1 MTTLIAPSKQLGYS
15 NIFLDFLANTET
27 AREFYLADSPKDV
40 AEKLDRIEYDRLKLI
55 EILKAQNKE
64 YNSSEKTFENIE
76 LIKDARTVTVFSG
89 QQAVFFGGPHLIFI
103 KAVTLVKQAREYSEI
118 LGRDVVPLFWIA
130 GDDHDFQEAN
140 HTTVLNRQ
148 SEEIAISYDSP
159 PVVEKPTAEIILD
172 NNDELSKAKS
182 QLKEALGETDFTPKL
197 YELIDSAYSNGETL
211 VSSFG
216 KLLAALMVETGLIL
230 FCPGDRQVKQHAASF
245 FKAIVEHQD
254 ELQQLVSRTNSQIV
268 SRGYHLQVEKPEDST
283 HLFCN
288 DNGRQP
294 VLRNG
299 LGFSIGGKAIT
310 KEELISKIESEPEK
324 FSPDVITRPV
334 FQSFLFPV
342 VAQIGGPAEI
352 AYLAQINR
360 VFQLFD
366 LPVPVHLSRPS
377 VTFIEKRYE
386 KLMNEYEITF
396 EELAGDIETVIN
408 RVLTKTFP
416 ETLDKDFR
424 KFRKNIEQ
432 QFEAF
437 KTDSL
442 EFDQSL
448 KKFAEQTY
456 GKIDFSL
463 KNFEAKVFSSHKRKS
478 QEIRDRIYRLW
489 HAVFT
494 GRGFQERTLNISY
507 FISKYGFGFIDFM
520 QDKIDISEKS
530 HQLISLSDFDSK

>member
-1 MTTLIAPSKQLGYS
+1 M
-15 NIFLDFLANTET
+15 
-27 AREFYLADSPKDV
+27 
-40 AEKLDRIEYDRLKLI
+40 
-55 EILKAQNKE
+55 
-64 YNSSEKTFENIE
+64 
-76 LIKDARTVTVFSG
+76 
-89 QQAVFFGGPHLIFI
+89 
-103 KAVTLVKQAREYSEI
+103 
-118 LGRDVVPLFWIA
+118 
-130 GDDHDFQEAN
+130 
-140 HTTVLNRQ
+140 
-148 SEEIAISYDSP
+148 
-159 PVVEKPTAEIILD
+159 
-172 NNDELSKAKS
+172 
-182 QLKEALGETDFTPKL
+182 
-197 YELIDSAYSNGETL
+197 
-211 VSSFG
+211 
-216 KLLAALMVETGLIL
+216 
-230 FCPGDRQVKQHAASF
+230 
-245 FKAIVEHQD
+245 
-254 ELQQLVSRTNSQIV
+254 
-268 SRGYHLQVEKPEDST
+268 
-283 HLFCN
+283 FCN

-299 LGFSIGGKAIT
+299 LGFSIGGETLT

-507 FISKYGFGFIDFM
+507 FISKYGFGFINFM

>member
-1 MTTLIAPSKQLGYS
+1 MTTLIAPSKYLGYS
-15 NIFLDFLANTET
+15 NIYLDFLAKTES
-27 AREFYLADSPKDV
+27 AREFYLADSPKLV
-40 AEKLDRIEYDRLKLI
+40 AEKLDRVGYDRPKLI
-55 EILKAQNKE
+55 EILKAQNNE
-64 YNSSEKTFENIE
+64 YNSSAKTFENIE
-76 LIKDARTVTVFSG
+76 LLKNPRTVTVFSG
-89 QQAVFFGGPHLIFI
+89 QQAVFFGGPHLIVI
-103 KAVTLVKQAREYSEI
+103 KAVALVKQADEYSEI
-118 LGRDVVPLFWIA
+118 LGRPVVPVFWIS

-159 PVVEKPTAEIILD
+159 PETENPTAEIILD
-172 NNDELSKAKS
+172 NSDELSKAKS
-182 QLKEALGETDFTPKL
+182 QLKEALGETDFTPRL
-197 YELIDSAYSNGETL
+197 YQLIDSAYSNGETL

-216 KLLAALMVETGLIL
+216 KLLAALMAETGLIL
-230 FCPGDRQVKQHAASF
+230 FSPGDKQVKQHAVSF

-254 ELQQLVSRTNSQIV
+254 KLQELVSQTNSEIV
-268 SRGYHLQVEKPEDST
+268 SRGYHLQVEKAENST

-299 LGFSIGGKAIT
+299 LGFSIGSKAVT
-310 KEELISKIESEPEK
+310 KKELISKIETEPEK

-334 FQSFLFPV
+334 FQSSLFPV

-352 AYLAQINR
+352 AYLAQVNR
-360 VFQLFD
+360 IFQLFD
-366 LPVPVHLSRPS
+366 IPVPVHLSRPS
-377 VTFIEKRYE
+377 VTFIENRYE

-408 RVLTKTFP
+408 RVLAKTFP
-416 ETLDKDFR
+416 ENLEKDFR
-424 KFRKNIEQ
+424 KFRKNIDQ

-437 KTDSL
+437 KSDSL
-442 EFDQSL
+442 EFDRSL

-463 KNFEAKVFSSHKRKS
+463 KNFEAKVFSSHKKKS
-478 QEIRDRIYRLW
+478 QEMRDRIYRLW

-520 QDKIDISEKS
+520 LSKIDISEKS

>member
-1 MTTLIAPSKQLGYS
+1 MTTLIAPSKHLGYS
-15 NIFLDFLANTET
+15 NIFLDFLANSES
-27 AREFYLADSPKDV
+27 AREFYLADSPKHV
-40 AEKLDRIEYDRLKLI
+40 AEKLDRVGYDRSKLI
-55 EILKAQNKE
+55 EILKAQNKK
-64 YNSSEKTFENIE
+64 YKSSDKTFENIE
-76 LIKDARTVTVFSG
+76 LLKDTRTVTVFSG
-89 QQAVFFGGPHLIFI
+89 QQAVFFGGPLLIAV
-103 KAVTLVKQAREYSEI
+103 KAVALVKQAREYSEI
-118 LGRDVVPLFWIA
+118 LGRSVVPLFWIS

-148 SEEIAISYDSP
+148 AEEIAISYDSP
-159 PVVEKPTAEIILD
+159 PDIEKPTAEIILD
-172 NNDELSKAKS
+172 NSDELSKAKS
-182 QLKEALGETDFTPKL
+182 QLKEALGETDFTPRL
-197 YELIDSAYSNGETL
+197 YQLIDSAYSNGETL

-216 KLLAALMVETGLIL
+216 KLLAALMAETGLIL
-230 FCPGDRQVKQHAASF
+230 FSPGDKQVKQHAVSF
-245 FKAIVEHQD
+245 FKAIVEHQ
-254 ELQQLVSRTNSQIV
+254 EKLQELVSRTNSEIV
-268 SRGYHLQVEKPEDST
+268 SRGYHLQVEKAENST

-294 VLRNG
+294 VLKNG
-299 LGFSIGGKAIT
+299 LGFSIGHKT
-310 KEELISKIESEPEK
+310 FTQKELISKIETEPEK

-366 LPVPVHLSRPS
+366 ISVPVHLSRPS

-408 RVLTKTFP
+408 RVLAKTFP
-416 ETLDKDFR
+416 ENLEKDFR
-424 KFRKNIEQ
+424 MFRKNIEQ

-437 KTDSL
+437 KSDSL

-463 KNFEAKVFSSHKRKS
+463 KNFEAKVFSSHKKKS

-520 QDKIDISEKS
+520 LNKIDISEKS

>member
-1 MTTLIAPSKQLGYS
+1 MTTLITPSKQLGYS
-15 NIFLDFLANTET
+15 NIFLDFLANSES
-27 AREFYLADSPKDV
+27 AREFYLADSPKLV
-40 AEKLDRIEYDRLKLI
+40 AENLDNVGYDRPKLI
-55 EILKAQNKE
+55 EILKAQNNE
-64 YNSSEKTFENIE
+64 YNSSDKTFENIE
-76 LIKDARTVTVFSG
+76 LLRDIRTVTVFSG
-89 QQAVFFGGPHLIFI
+89 QQAVFFGGPLLIAV
-103 KAVTLVKQAREYSEI
+103 KAVALVKQASEYSEI
-118 LGRDVVPLFWIA
+118 LGRPVVPVFWIA

-148 SEEIAISYDSP
+148 SEEITILYDSP
-159 PVVEKPTAEIILD
+159 PDIENPTAEIKLD
-172 NNDELSKAKS
+172 NSDELSKAKS
-182 QLKEALGETDFTPKL
+182 HLREALGETDFTPKL
-197 YELIDSAYSNGETL
+197 YQLIDSAYSNGETL

-216 KLLAALMVETGLIL
+216 KLLAALMAETGLIL
-230 FCPGDRQVKQHAASF
+230 FCPGDREVKQHAASF
-245 FKAIVEHQD
+245 FKSIVEHQD
-254 ELQQLVSRTNSQIV
+254 ELQELVSRTNSEIV

-288 DNGRQP
+288 ENGRKP

-299 LGFSIGGKAIT
+299 QDFSIGGKT
-310 KEELISKIESEPEK
+310 LTEEELLSRIENEPEK

-352 AYLAQINR
+352 AYLAQVNR
-360 VFQLFD
+360 VFQLFN

-408 RVLTKTFP
+408 RVLAKTFP
-416 ETLDKDFR
+416 ENLEKDFR
-424 KFRKNIEQ
+424 KFRNNIEQ

-437 KTDSL
+437 KSDSL

-448 KKFAEQTY
+448 KKFAEQTH

-478 QEIRDRIYRLW
+478 QDIRDRIYRLW

-520 QDKIDISEKS
+520 QEKIDISEKS